1 MNEQKTLGEISCPSI
16 PGAEAPGWGEHNDTG
31 KRKGQPKQNPLRWTD
46 DPRSWRKRLESPQDP
61 QSKEG
66 TDSLRTWILRSLT
79 ISQPSK
85 GYARNIAA
93 QINHPWVEF
102 PSWMDHCQEALLVVS
117 GWEKK
122 NVISQLSITA
132 PSVIPAAFP
141 TTYSHCVLCPIYH
154 TFQTHGAHCCPLA
167 KWSCPSFFVPLPKS
181 SSAELCFLTTH
192 NCPSPTL
199 PSR

>member
-85 GYARNIAA
+85 GYARKIAA

-122 NVISQLSITA
+122 KCNLSAFYNSSQCDSSCFSDHVLPLRPLSHLPYISDARGSLLPFSKMVL
-132 PSVIPAAFP
+132 PVFLCAF
-141 TTYSHCVLCPIYH
+141 
-154 TFQTHGAHCCPLA
+154 A
-167 KWSCPSFFVPLPKS
+167 
-181 SSAELCFLTTH
+181 
-192 NCPSPTL
+192 
-199 PSR
+199 